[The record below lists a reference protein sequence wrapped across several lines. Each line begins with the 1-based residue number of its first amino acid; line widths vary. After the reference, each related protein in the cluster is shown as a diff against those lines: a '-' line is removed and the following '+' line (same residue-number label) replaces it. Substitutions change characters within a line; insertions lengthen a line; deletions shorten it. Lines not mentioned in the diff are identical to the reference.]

1 MCIRDR
7 CSIEDHFGIWPGDN
21 CNWYIDNKIITEYR
35 NIRIPD
41 GITRIG
47 KYAFQD
53 WKWLTSI
60 TIPDSV
66 TNIGGMAFEGCTG
79 LTSVT
84 LGTGV
89 TSIENSAFSDC
100 IGLTSITI
108 PDSVMSIGPHA
119 FSGCDGLTSVTI
131 PDSVT
136 NIGYMAF
143 EGCTGLTS
151 VTLGTGVTSIG
162 DCAFQECIGL
172 ISITIPDS
180 VVSMGMN
187 VFYYDSKLIVYC
199 EIASIPSGWDG
210 RWNVNGLPVVWDC
223 NNNNKDTAGYEYAMI
238 DGLRYALKD
247 GDAIVKMQPTSIR
260 GHIKIPERVSYNG
273 KNYSVKSIEDLAFSD
288 CTNLTSV
295 TIPDSVT
302 SIGRLAFSDC
312 GRLTHVGYESTKE
325 QWNRISKDN
334 EWKLYSSITK
344 VICLDGTIT
353 L

>member
-1 MCIRDR
+1 
-7 CSIEDHFGIWPGDN
+7 
-21 CNWYIDNKIITEYR
+21 
-35 NIRIPD
+35 
-41 GITRIG
+41 
-47 KYAFQD
+47 
-53 WKWLTSI
+53 
-60 TIPDSV
+60 
-66 TNIGGMAFEGCTG
+66 
-79 LTSVT
+79 
-84 LGTGV
+84 
-89 TSIENSAFSDC
+89 
-100 IGLTSITI
+100 
-108 PDSVMSIGPHA
+108 
-119 FSGCDGLTSVTI
+119 
-131 PDSVT
+131 
-136 NIGYMAF
+136 
-143 EGCTGLTS
+143 
-151 VTLGTGVTSIG
+151 
-162 DCAFQECIGL
+162 
-172 ISITIPDS
+172 
-180 VVSMGMN
+180 
-187 VFYYDSKLIVYC
+187 
-199 EIASIPSGWDG
+199 
-210 RWNVNGLPVVWDC
+210 
-223 NNNNKDTAGYEYAMI
+223 MI